1 MELDITEALAIRPIF
16 AILTVH
22 DLLEVI
28 SLLKDSVASIANETI
43 LSKVFLDLVFIF
55 HFD

>member
-16 AILTVH
+16 AILTMH

-43 LSKVFLDLVFIF
+43 LSKVFLDLAFIF